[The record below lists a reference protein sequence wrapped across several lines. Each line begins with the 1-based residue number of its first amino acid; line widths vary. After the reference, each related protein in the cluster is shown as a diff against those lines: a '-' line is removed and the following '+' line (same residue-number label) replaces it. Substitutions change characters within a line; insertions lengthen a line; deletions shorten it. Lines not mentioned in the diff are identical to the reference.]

1 MLVKIRAYIYYSMCF
16 AVWNYEEKQRVS
28 VDYIMQMIMF
38 LYFKLKF
45 THHLITVSKF
55 LRTDQLLT
63 SLPHARAFTV
73 KIMYS
78 YLIAIIRMFC
88 CMCNMLSGKCLW
100 TLKDGRL
107 SRVLRCAVNNYYTL
121 FVVLNPLW

>member
-1 MLVKIRAYIYYSMCF
+1 MCF

-28 VDYIMQMIMF
+28 VDYIMQIIMF

-45 THHLITVSKF
+45 THHPITVSKF

-73 KIMYS
+73 KNYVLVLDS
-78 YLIAIIRMFC
+78 YHK
-88 CMCNMLSGKCLW
+88 N
-100 TLKDGRL
+100 
-107 SRVLRCAVNNYYTL
+107 VLLYV
-121 FVVLNPLW
+121 